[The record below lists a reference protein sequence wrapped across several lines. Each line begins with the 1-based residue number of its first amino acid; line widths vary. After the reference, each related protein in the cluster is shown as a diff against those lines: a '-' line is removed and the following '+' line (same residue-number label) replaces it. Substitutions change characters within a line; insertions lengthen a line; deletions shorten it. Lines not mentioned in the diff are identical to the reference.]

1 MTNLEEWMKK
11 TGNKESETNKH
22 KKRKSDRETTGKIER
37 MSGREKRELLKIR
50 EQKNLMHS

>member
-1 MTNLEEWMKK
+1 MKK

-37 MSGREKRELLKIR
+37 VSGREKRELLKIR